1 MTTEKLH
8 FKTSSGIKSIVGKDL
23 ITDKFVAIF
32 ELVKNSYDAGAKQVT
47 ITFEKDKIIILDDGH
62 GMSKDDLVE
71 KWLNLAYSDKKEG
84 KANDDR
90 AFVGSKGIGRF
101 SADRLG
107 RKLRISTKIKSEK
120 IYHRL
125 EVDWDEFDKDLSK
138 LFEKVD
144 LDYSFYTSKK
154 STEESYTCI
163 EITDLKE
170 NWTLEEINKAK
181 ESLRRLKNPF
191 LKDDGFKIL
200 VIDTNDLANTEEYIE
215 SNIAE
220 VLKDKSITVEA
231 IIDENINISLFDRG
245 EKIFELNKKN
255 DSILENCPI
264 TISVNFLT
272 FSAKLNFTR
281 KMKVEPIN
289 FGNLFIY
296 KNNFRVVPYGDMD
309 FDTFG
314 LNMRKAQGYNRYL
327 GHREIIG
334 HISIKDFSN
343 LYFKEASSR
352 DNGFVSN
359 IYFDE
364 LKEIYLHY
372 VHRVLEAYVHLVSWG
387 ELKSED
393 KENIQEVQF
402 EDADNSEVIQF
413 KNYIAKRGQIV
424 FFKEN
429 VKFDENKP
437 EKKLEQ
443 IVENIS
449 KEQKKEIE
457 PLIKEVKKQV
467 SDLKKASQES
477 EKIVKEKEK
486 NIEILERQAKNLA
499 IKRSES
505 SYSEQLNHHLTLFS
519 KRLGSV
525 IEGLA
530 ELEEKITDSVQ
541 KNELRSKKRTLRRT
555 ADEMIAFR
563 DILSKS
569 DLDAKSPQ
577 TINWVDLLKWR
588 VENTDFPINV
598 NVLCEGNIS
607 KFWTIKVNILEFVLM
622 VDNFINNAEEHGAK
636 YIEFEF
642 KEKTLLIKSD
652 SSAIESDLLEK
663 VFQLGVST
671 KKNGTGIGLNQIQKS
686 LKKLK
691 MTISVRNENNLVCF
705 EVFRG

>member
-1 MTTEKLH
+1 M
-8 FKTSSGIKSIVGKDL
+8 
-23 ITDKFVAIF
+23 
-32 ELVKNSYDAGAKQVT
+32 
-47 ITFEKDKIIILDDGH
+47 
-62 GMSKDDLVE
+62 
-71 KWLNLAYSDKKEG
+71 
-84 KANDDR
+84 
-90 AFVGSKGIGRF
+90 
-101 SADRLG
+101 
-107 RKLRISTKIKSEK
+107 
-120 IYHRL
+120 
-125 EVDWDEFDKDLSK
+125 
-138 LFEKVD
+138 
-144 LDYSFYTSKK
+144 
-154 STEESYTCI
+154 
-163 EITDLKE
+163 
-170 NWTLEEINKAK
+170 
-181 ESLRRLKNPF
+181 
-191 LKDDGFKIL
+191 
-200 VIDTNDLANTEEYIE
+200 
-215 SNIAE
+215 
-220 VLKDKSITVEA
+220 
-231 IIDENINISLFDRG
+231 
-245 EKIFELNKKN
+245 
-255 DSILENCPI
+255 
-264 TISVNFLT
+264 
-272 FSAKLNFTR
+272 
-281 KMKVEPIN
+281 
-289 FGNLFIY
+289 
-296 KNNFRVVPYGDMD
+296 
-309 FDTFG
+309 
-314 LNMRKAQGYNRYL
+314 
-327 GHREIIG
+327 
-334 HISIKDFSN
+334 
-343 LYFKEASSR
+343 
-352 DNGFVSN
+352 
-359 IYFDE
+359 
-364 LKEIYLHY
+364 KEIYY

-541 KNELRSKKRTLRRT
+541 KNELRSKNRTLRRT

-642 KEKTLLIKSD
+642 KEKKLLIKSD